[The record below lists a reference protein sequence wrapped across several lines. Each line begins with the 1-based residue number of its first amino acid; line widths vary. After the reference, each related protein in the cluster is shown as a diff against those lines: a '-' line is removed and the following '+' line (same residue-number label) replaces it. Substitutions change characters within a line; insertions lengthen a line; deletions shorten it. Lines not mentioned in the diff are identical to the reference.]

1 MSSLSRAFAKVGGTT
16 LLSRLLGFARDL
28 IIARV
33 FGATAATDA
42 FFIAFRIPNLLRR
55 LFAEGAFALVLVPWL
70 EHERRKQDTA
80 HLRDLFDRLS
90 GTLAVLLA
98 LLTLLGVLGAPLL
111 VLAFAPGFAHQPDQ
125 HALTTALVRL
135 TLPYVLFITLTALA
149 GAMLNL
155 HGRFGIPAFTPAL
168 LNLSLIAAA
177 LWLAPRLAEPILALA
192 WGLLIAGMLQLAL
205 QLAALARLGLLPR
218 PRVAF
223 SDRRLHALA
232 AQTPPTL
239 LSVSV
244 VQIGLLIDSLLA
256 SFLDRGSIS
265 WLYYAERLMEFPLGI
280 LAAALGIVML
290 PRLSEQHVEADPR
303 AFARTLDWGLRW
315 VLLLGLPAAVGL
327 AVLSE
332 PLMASLFVS
341 DAFGAQDARGAAEVL
356 AAYAL
361 GLTALMALKVLAP
374 VYYARHDRGRPL
386 RAAGAALGVN
396 LALSL
401 MLMIPLGPLG
411 LALATALSAWVNAL
425 WLLIGLKG
433 QGADQIAPEWARLL
447 LGGCG
452 SSALMGLALWPGI
465 GTLDDWLALDAAERL
480 LHLAAWILAG
490 AALYAL
496 LLLIAGVR
504 PRHLAHPT

>member
-1 MSSLSRAFAKVGGTT
+1 MSSLSRAFAKVGGNT

-28 IIARV
+28 VIARV

-70 EHERRKQDTA
+70 ERERREQGA
-80 HLRDLFDRLS
+80 ARLRDLFDRLS

-98 LLTLLGVLGAPLL
+98 LLTLLGALGAPLL
-111 VLAFAPGFAHQPDQ
+111 VLAFAPGFAHQPGQ
-125 HALTTALVRL
+125 PELTASLLRL
-135 TLPYVLFITLTALA
+135 TLPYVFFITLTALA

-192 WGLLIAGMLQLAL
+192 WGLLIAGVLQLAL

-218 PRVAF
+218 PRVTF
-223 SDRRLHALA
+223 SDRRLRALA
-232 AQTPPTL
+232 AQTPPAL
-239 LSVSV
+239 LGVSV

-256 SFLDRGSIS
+256 SFLAQGSIS

-290 PRLSEQHVEADPR
+290 PRLSEQHAEADPR

-327 AVLSE
+327 AVLSG

-341 DAFGAQDARGAAEVL
+341 DAFDAQDARRAAEVL

-361 GLTALMALKVLAP
+361 GLTALMALKVLAAA
-374 VYYARHDRGRPL
+374 YYARHDRGTPL
-386 RAAGAALGVN
+386 RAASAALGVN

-433 QGADQIAPEWARLL
+433 QGADQVASEWTGLL

-452 SSALMGLALWPGI
+452 ASALMGLALWLGI
-465 GTLDDWLALDAAERL
+465 GTLDDWLALAAAERL

-490 AALYAL
+490 ASLYAL